1 MDAKELLINNIRNW
15 IKLDNEIRELKKQES
30 TRKTQQKKLSEQLIA
45 TMKANEID
53 SVDIKGGQICYNQRT
68 VKKALTKKNL
78 MDILTKYYKNDIK
91 LANEV
96 NDFILSNR
104 EEVVKES
111 IVRKIND

>member
-15 IKLDNEIRELKKQES
+15 IKLDNEIRELKKQEVA
-30 TRKTQQKKLSEQLIA
+30 RKTQQKNISSQLIA

-53 SVDIKGGQICYNQRT
+53 SVDIKDGQICYNQRT
-68 VKKALTKKNL
+68 VKKAITKKNL
-78 MDILTKYYKNDIK
+78 MGILTKYYKNDVH

-104 EEVVKES
+104 EEVIKES
-111 IVRKIND
+111 IVRKINE